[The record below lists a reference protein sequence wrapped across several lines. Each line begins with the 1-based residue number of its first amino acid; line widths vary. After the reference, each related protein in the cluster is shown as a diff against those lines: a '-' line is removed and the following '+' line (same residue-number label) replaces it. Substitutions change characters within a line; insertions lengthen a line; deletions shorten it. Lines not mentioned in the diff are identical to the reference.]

1 MSAQPLP
8 MNRSERRKRGDT
20 GKRSL
25 EDTPLMVVLV
35 KRVERKMEDGSVV
48 AQSFYAPVT
57 PNGRPLMEDETPDG
71 PVPVLLAS
79 LPVVVKGPSLIVTAP
94 GLVRV

>member
-1 MSAQPLP
+1 MSAPVP
-8 MNRSERRKRGDT
+8 MNRKARREQKQPKT
-20 GKRSL
+20 L
-25 EDTPLMVVLV
+25 ESTPLMVVFV
-35 KRVERKMEDGSVV
+35 RRVERKMEDGSVV

-57 PNGRPLMEDETPDG
+57 PNGHPLMEDGSPDG